1 MGGVEFVPTHLRLFQ
16 THSWFLI
23 SLLHD
28 SDVLTDQQKIPI
40 HEVRFIVCRK
50 LFTHKMTYDVWHT
63 FISPFKLCNVCL
75 FRRFPVTQLWRLF
88 KQENLKT
95 IWKSQHHYL
104 VSATALQKNCFFFR
118 KKQYLCLITSI
129 LFPTLY
135 SAPLLLC
142 HKYLFLYDFQFIHPF
157 RHPSV
162 FYKKGSFNFWK
173 HPSIG
178 VLIKNLL
185 LNFLGNFPVKHPW
198 WSHLT
203 VH

>member
-1 MGGVEFVPTHLRLFQ
+1 MDGVEFVPTHLRLFQ

-75 FRRFPVTQLWRLF
+75 FRRFPVTQLWGLF
-88 KQENLKT
+88 KKENLKT

-104 VSATALQKNCFFFR
+104 VSATALQKNCFFFS
-118 KKQYLCLITSI
+118 KKTIFMSNNLNIISYALFGTTITLPQILIS
-129 LFPTLY
+129 LWFP
-135 SAPLLLC
+135 
-142 HKYLFLYDFQFIHPF
+142 I
-157 RHPSV
+157 
-162 FYKKGSFNFWK
+162 
-173 HPSIG
+173 HPSIQAPIS
-178 VLIKNLL
+178 VLEKR
-185 LNFLGNFPVKHPW
+185 
-198 WSHLT
+198 
-203 VH
+203 